1 MSGCSRRGSGC
12 FSSITGRMCSEW
24 RGAQS
29 REHLSSFRAP
39 FAGACKRTIPS
50 DPATFSLN
58 RHDLPLAPVVKS
70 MDSAAM
76 PKSPAVASQL
86 LARIAIARG
95 KRVVLDSDL
104 AVLYG
109 VTTKRFNEAVK
120 RNLDRF
126 PADFSF
132 LLEDHEVA
140 ALRSQI
146 ATSNSE
152 GRGGRRYNPR
162 VFTEHGA
169 IMAAMVLNSAR
180 AVQMSV
186 YVVRAFVE
194 LRQLATSN
202 AATLRRLDSLERS
215 VAALDAETRKQFDQ
229 VHEAILGLMI
239 APARKV

>member
-1 MSGCSRRGSGC
+1 M
-12 FSSITGRMCSEW
+12 
-24 RGAQS
+24 
-29 REHLSSFRAP
+29 
-39 FAGACKRTIPS
+39 
-50 DPATFSLN
+50 
-58 RHDLPLAPVVKS
+58 
-70 MDSAAM
+70 AA
-76 PKSPAVASQL
+76 
-86 LARIAIARG
+86 
-95 KRVVLDSDL
+95 
-104 AVLYG
+104 LYG
-109 VTTKRFNEAVK
+109 VSTKRFNEAVK

-126 PADFSF
+126 PVDFSF
-132 LLEDHEVA
+132 PLE
-140 ALRSQI
+140 SQDV
-146 ATSNSE
+146 ATSSGTHE
-152 GRGGRRYNPR
+152 QWGGRRYRPR

-169 IMAAMVLNSAR
+169 IMAAMILNSAR